1 MADTRDSLEAI
12 LSERIAV
19 LDGSWGVLIQREV
32 RGEEAY
38 RGERFRDHPRD
49 VAGDPDLLNLTRP
62 EVVARIHHDYFAA
75 GADIATT
82 NTFTA
87 TTIGQADYGLEEVVD
102 EMNIAGARLA
112 RRAADEWTARTP
124 ARPRFVAGS
133 IGPLNLSLSLS
144 PRVDEPA
151 FRAATFDD
159 VAAAYGRQIRALRDG
174 GVDLLLIETVFDTL
188 NCKAAIAAAL
198 DEAPELPLWLS
209 FTAVDR
215 SGRNLSGQTVEAFW
229 VSVEHA
235 QPLVVG
241 VNCSLGAT
249 EMRPFVEDLAGIATT
264 WVSCHPNAGLPNEL
278 GLHDEGPEDTSR
290 FLGEFARAGLVNVV
304 GGCCGTTPEHVREI
318 AAAVGGVPP
327 RRLPAPRAATRLS
340 GLEPFEIRPDTNFVL
355 VGERT
360 NVTGS
365 ARFRRLVEKGD
376 YQEAVGVALEQ
387 VRGGA
392 NLLDVNMDAA
402 LLDGERAMTTFLNL
416 LATEPEAARLP
427 IMVDSSRWPVLE
439 AGLKC
444 IQGKG
449 IVNSLSLKE
458 GEETFLE
465 QALRIRRY
473 GAGVVVMAFDEE
485 GQAETA
491 DRRVA
496 ICERAYRLLVERA
509 GFRPEDVVL
518 DANVLAVATGI
529 EEHNGFAR
537 AFIEALPRIKERC
550 PGAKTSG
557 GISNLSFAFRGN
569 DVVREAMHSA
579 FLYHAIHAGLDMG
592 IVNAGQLVLYED
604 IEPEL
609 LERVEDVIFDRRAD
623 ATERLVELAERVR
636 GEGTRREVDLT
647 WREAPVEKRLEHA
660 LVHGIVDFVE
670 ADTEE
675 ARQHAERALD
685 VIEGSLMRGM
695 QVVGDLFGEG
705 KMFLPQVV
713 KSARAMKRAVAYL
726 EPFME
731 AEQTRRGE
739 ATARGK
745 IVLATVK
752 GDVHDIGKNIVGVV
766 LGCNS
771 YEVVDLGVMA
781 PAEQILDTAVAE
793 GADLV
798 GLSGLI
804 TPSLDQMVE
813 VAQEMERR
821 GLTLPLLVG
830 GATTSRQHTA
840 VRIAPAYS
848 RQVVHVLDASRVVGV
863 VSDLLDPVR
872 RDRLDGENRA
882 DQERLRELHEAKER
896 RPLLPLERARENRH
910 RVPFDELSAPG
921 FTGTR
926 VVEPDLE
933 TLRGYVDWQFFF
945 HAWELKGRFP
955 AILEQPAA
963 RDLFDD
969 AQRLLDRIVAER
981 LLRARGVYGF
991 WPAASDGDD
1000 VAVLDDAGSH
1010 SGGVRL
1016 CFLRQQAD
1024 YSAAYGGDSRPNRC
1038 LADYVAPAG
1047 DHVGAFAVTTG
1058 IGAEELAARFA
1069 AEHDDYQAIM
1079 VKALADRLA
1088 EAFAEYLHEVARRE
1102 WYESGPSLSS
1112 EELIAERYRGIRPA
1126 FGYPAC
1132 PDHAEKRKLFDLL
1145 RAEEVGLGL
1154 TETYAMTPAAS
1165 VSGVYLGHPQARY
1178 FSVGRVGRDQ
1188 VADYA
1193 ERKGVPLAEV
1203 ERWLG
1208 PNLAYEPGGDAAP
1221 VEA

>member
-1 MADTRDSLEAI
+1 MPDTRQSLEAI

-19 LDGSWGVLIQREV
+19 LDGSWGVLVQREI

-62 EVVARIHHDYFAA
+62 DVVARIHDDYFAA

-87 TTIGQADYGLEEVVD
+87 TTIGQADYGLEDAVD
-102 EMNIAGARLA
+102 EMNLAAARLA
-112 RRAADEWTARTP
+112 RRAADEWSSLTP
-124 ARPRFVAGS
+124 ERPRFVAGS
-133 IGPLNLSLSLS
+133 LGPLNVSLSLS

-151 FRAATFDD
+151 YRAVTFDE

-229 VSVEHA
+229 LSVEHA
-235 QPLVVG
+235 RPLVVG

-249 EMRPFVEDLAGIATT
+249 EMRPFVEDLARVATT
-264 WVSCHPNAGLPNEL
+264 WISCHPNAGLPNEL
-278 GLHDEGPEDTSR
+278 GLHDERPEDTSR
-290 FLGEFARAGLVNVV
+290 FLGSFARDGLVNIV
-304 GGCCGTTPEHVREI
+304 GGCCGTTPEHVRAI
-318 AAAVGGVPP
+318 AAAVDGVPP
-327 RRLPAPRAATRLS
+327 RRVPEPRPATRFS
-340 GLEPFEIRPDTNFVL
+340 GLEPFQIGSADAGPDDRGASSPAGNFVMI
-355 VGERT
+355 GERT

-376 YQEAVGVALEQ
+376 FQAAVGVALEQ

-392 NLLDVNMDAA
+392 NLLDVNMDAD
-402 LLDGERAMTTFLNL
+402 LLDGALAMTTFLNL

-427 IMVDSSRWPVLE
+427 IVVDSSRWSVLE

-444 IQGKG
+444 LQGKG

-458 GEETFLE
+458 GEEAFLE
-465 QALRIRRY
+465 QARRIRRY
-473 GAGVVVMAFDEE
+473 GAGVVVMAFDES
-485 GQAETA
+485 GQAETVE
-491 DRRVA
+491 RKVA
-496 ICERAYRLLVERA
+496 ICERAFRLLVEDV
-509 GFRPEDVVL
+509 GFPPEDVVL
-518 DANVLAVATGI
+518 DVNVLAVATGI
-529 EEHNGFAR
+529 EEHNGFAK
-537 AFIEALPRIKERC
+537 AFIESLPLIRERC
-550 PGAKTSG
+550 PGARTSG

-579 FLYHAIHAGLDMG
+579 FLYHAIRAGLDMG

-636 GEGTRREVDLT
+636 GEGTRREIDLS
-647 WREAPVEKRLEHA
+647 WRESTVEKRLEHA
-660 LVHGIVDFVE
+660 LVHGFVDFVE

-675 ARQHAERALD
+675 ARRHADRALD
-685 VIEGSLMRGM
+685 VIEGPLMAGM
-695 QVVGDLFGEG
+695 QVVGDLFGAG

-713 KSARAMKRAVAYL
+713 KSARAMKLAVAYL
-726 EPFME
+726 EPFVE
-731 AEQTRRGE
+731 AEQSSHAGTR
-739 ATARGK
+739 ARGK
-745 IVLATVK
+745 VVLATVK

-766 LGCNS
+766 LGCNN
-771 YEVVDLGVMA
+771 YEVIDLGVMA
-781 PAEQILDTAVAE
+781 SADRILGTALEE
-793 GADLV
+793 GAHVV

-813 VAQEMERR
+813 VALEMERR
-821 GLTLPLLVG
+821 GMTLPLLIG

-848 RQVVHVLDASRVVGV
+848 QPVVHVLDASRVARV
-863 VSDLLDPVR
+863 VSDLLDPER
-872 RDRLDGENRA
+872 RDRLDAENQA

-896 RPLLPLERARENRH
+896 RPLLSLERARANRH
-910 RVPFDELSAPG
+910 RVSLDDLPVPA
-921 FTGTR
+921 FTGTK
-926 VVEPDLE
+926 VVEPDLA
-933 TLRGYVDWQFFF
+933 TLRAYVDWQFFF

-955 AILEQPAA
+955 AILEQQAA
-963 RDLFDD
+963 RELFDD

-981 LLRARGVYGF
+981 LLVARGVYGL

-1000 VAVLDDAGSH
+1000 IVVFDDNETGS
-1010 SGGVRL
+1010 GAVRL

-1024 YSAAYGGDSRPNRC
+1024 HSAAYAADTRPNRC
-1038 LADYVAPAG
+1038 LADYVAPLAG
-1047 DHVGAFAVTTG
+1047 
-1058 IGAEELAARFA
+1058 EAAR
-1069 AEHDDYQAIM
+1069 
-1079 VKALADRLA
+1079 
-1088 EAFAEYLHEVARRE
+1088 
-1102 WYESGPSLSS
+1102 
-1112 EELIAERYRGIRPA
+1112 
-1126 FGYPAC
+1126 
-1132 PDHAEKRKLFDLL
+1132 
-1145 RAEEVGLGL
+1145 
-1154 TETYAMTPAAS
+1154 T
-1165 VSGVYLGHPQARY
+1165 
-1178 FSVGRVGRDQ
+1178 SVGRRRPGRRCFQPAARSRGRVRGHRRARRRGTRRPLHGGARRLPCDHGQ
-1188 VADYA
+1188 GACRSSCGGLRRASARSRAPCVVRDRPEPLERTTDRGAVPRHPARGRVPRVSRPHREA
-1193 ERKGVPLAEV
+1193 EALRPAP
-1203 ERWLG
+1203 R
-1208 PNLAYEPGGDAAP
+1208 GGGRHR
-1221 VEA
+1221 V